1 MMIDSSSVLFP
12 IGTVSVV
19 FTVEDFNECPPEFVV
34 LNPEM
39 AVSED
44 AALRSVVH
52 TFTVQDCDSDLNGVD
67 GARFSII
74 AGK

>member
-1 MMIDSSSVLFP
+1 M
-12 IGTVSVV
+12 
-19 FTVEDFNECPPEFVV
+19 EDFNECPPEFQV

-39 AVSED
+39 PVAED
-44 AALRSVVH
+44 AGLRSVVY

-74 AGK
+74 AG